1 MKKDYTFTK
10 KEKATK
16 HNLYRDELERQV
28 EIYLESGGHIQKI
41 ESCDEASPKART
53 MQDAGGLLS

>member
-10 KEKATK
+10 KDKATK

-28 EIYLESGGHIQKI
+28 DIYLESGGHIQKLK
-41 ESCDEASPKART
+41 SYDEASPKART